1 MSNNRLR
8 ALRKERNVSTRE
20 LSDVISLSFTAISKV
35 ERGEQE
41 LRANDIVE
49 ICSYFKCS
57 SDYLLCIS
65 DERNL
70 DSNQLIINDIE
81 RKMLETMQE
90 ISDEG
95 LKMLMD
101 YSNFIKEKYPDTS
114 QKILYD
120 GYNISVLRGY
130 KNEEQS

>member
-8 ALRKERNVSTRE
+8 ELRKERNVSTRE
-20 LSDVISLSFTAISKV
+20 LSEVISLSFTAISKV

-41 LRANDIVE
+41 LRTNDIVE

-57 SDYLLCIS
+57 SDYLLCMS
-65 DERNL
+65 GERNL
-70 DSNQLIINDIE
+70 ESNQLIINDVE

-95 LKMLMD
+95 LKMLID
-101 YSNFIKEKYPDTS
+101 YSNFIKEKYPNAS

-120 GYNISVLRGY
+120 GYNVNILRGY
-130 KNEEQS
+130 KDEEQG